1 MLYATRHVIHRMPGV
16 RVHQPGA
23 AVACAARLVLCGPV
37 PAFVLAQA
45 RAQAAPRL
53 GAPLQD

>member
-1 MLYATRHVIHRMPGV
+1 MPGV